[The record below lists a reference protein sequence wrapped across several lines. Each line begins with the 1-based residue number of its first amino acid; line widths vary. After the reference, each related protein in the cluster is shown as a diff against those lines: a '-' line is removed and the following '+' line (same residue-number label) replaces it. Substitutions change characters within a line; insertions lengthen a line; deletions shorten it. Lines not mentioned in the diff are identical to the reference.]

1 MRTSS
6 NLARHFSSFTSDVRS
21 LQKEFAKSPHSNII
35 YKNKKGLIDSSETV
49 TFKSPSWNYNPMQ
62 FCVDFYDKQYY
73 YPVILVVNNIG
84 SIYEFTQQ
92 NLNNQIIAPKLSV
105 IISLLS
111 FDKE

>member
-6 NLARHFSSFTSDVRS
+6 NLDRHFKSHTSDVRT
-21 LQKEFAKSPHSNII
+21 LLKEFSKSPHSNII
-35 YKNKKGLIDSSETV
+35 YKNKKGLISSADTV
-49 TFKSPSWNYNPMQ
+49 TFTSPSWNYNPMQ
-62 FCVDFYDKQYY
+62 FCVDHYDKQYY
-73 YPVILVVNNIG
+73 YPVILVSNNIG

-92 NLNNQIIAPKLSV
+92 NLNNEIIAPKLSV

>member
-6 NLARHFSSFTSDVRS
+6 NLARHFSSYTSDIRA
-21 LQKEFAKSPHSNII
+21 LLNEFAKSPHSNII
-35 YKNKKGLIDSSETV
+35 YKNKKGLIDSAETV
-49 TFKSPSWNYNPMQ
+49 KFRSSSWNYNPMQ
-62 FCVDFYDKQYY
+62 FCVDFYERQYY
-73 YPVILVVNNIG
+73 YPVILVSNNIG

-92 NLNNQIIAPKLSV
+92 NLNNKIIAPKLSV